1 MQASSYIVDSDF
13 KRGSIMLNISG
24 RKVGLGSWTA
34 FILMALLIA
43 AALACSSCGTQE
55 SKPEGVFSLSPELRQ
70 ELERIL
76 DEVMSE
82 NGIPGA
88 VMGVWVPGEGSW
100 VEAKGLADV
109 EAEEAMD
116 IADKVRI
123 GSLTK
128 TFLATVILQL
138 VDEGGMGLDD
148 PLQDFA
154 PEVPGSEEITVRML
168 LNHTSGIFD
177 YTSDEEFQEAVDT
190 EPQRKWQPQELVDFA
205 ISHDPYFAPG
215 QGWQY
220 SNTNYI
226 LLGMIVEEVT
236 GNQVGDEMRTRIY
249 ERLGLSNTSFPE
261 GPEMSGQHSRGY
273 MYLDD
278 QNDLTDITTTFDP
291 SLAWAAGGMISNLE
305 DLEVWA
311 ETLAMGD
318 LLSSAT
324 QEERLTFVD
333 AQQGTQYGLGITG
346 YKGFLGHGGDIPG
359 FSNAV
364 FYNPS
369 VDVTI
374 VLSLNKNP
382 NDLVFAGL
390 ATFMDIVDAILASQ
404 TQ

>member
-1 MQASSYIVDSDF
+1 MDLDFDKGMCLRTIIRTEKGLTSRIAIV
-13 KRGSIMLNISG
+13 
-24 RKVGLGSWTA
+24 
-34 FILMALLIA
+34 LMALLIMT
-43 AALACSSCGTQE
+43 ALACSSCGTQE
-55 SKPEGVFSLSPELRQ
+55 SEPEGVFSLSPELQQ
-70 ELERIL
+70 ELERML

-88 VMGVWVPGEGSW
+88 VVGVWVPGEGSW

-109 EAEEAMD
+109 EAEEAVG
-116 IADKVRI
+116 ISNKVRI
-123 GSLTK
+123 GSITK

-138 VDEGGMGLDD
+138 VDEGGISLDD
-148 PLQDFA
+148 PLQEYV
-154 PEVPGSEEITVRML
+154 PEVPGSGEITVRML
-168 LNHTSGIFD
+168 LDHTSGIFD
-177 YTSDEEFQEAVDT
+177 YTSDEDFQEAVDA
-190 EPQRKWQPQELVDFA
+190 EPLTKWQPQELVDFA
-205 ISHDPYFAPG
+205 ISHEPYFAPG

-236 GNQVGDEMRTRIY
+236 GNQVGDEMRTHIY
-249 ERLGLSNTSFPE
+249 ERLGLASTSFPE
-261 GPEMSGQHSRGY
+261 GPEMSGRHSHGY
-273 MYLDD
+273 MYSDD
-278 QNDLTDITTTFDP
+278 QTDLMDITTTFDP
-291 SLAWAAGGMISNLE
+291 SLAWAAGGMISNLG

-311 ETLAMGD
+311 EALATGE

-324 QEERLTFVD
+324 QEERLTLVD
-333 AQQGTQYGLGITG
+333 AQQGTQYGLGIVD

-359 FSNAV
+359 FSNAA

-369 VDVTI
+369 LDVTI

-390 ATFMDIVDAILASQ
+390 ATFMDMVDAILASQ